1 MSKTLWDV
9 WQAIQHLAQRVEVL
23 EQENRDLRRKME
35 ERAVEAKRPFKV
47 KKIVY
52 HVHALH
58 IQEMKGTMN
67 IGITAPLDEAE
78 MERLV
83 LEMQREED

>member
-1 MSKTLWDV
+1 MWNV
-9 WQAIQHLAQRVEVL
+9 WQAIQHLAQRVDAL
-23 EQENRDLRRKME
+23 EAENRELRRLAT
-35 ERAVEAKRPFKV
+35 ERADAAKRPFRV

-83 LEMQREED
+83 LEMQREDE